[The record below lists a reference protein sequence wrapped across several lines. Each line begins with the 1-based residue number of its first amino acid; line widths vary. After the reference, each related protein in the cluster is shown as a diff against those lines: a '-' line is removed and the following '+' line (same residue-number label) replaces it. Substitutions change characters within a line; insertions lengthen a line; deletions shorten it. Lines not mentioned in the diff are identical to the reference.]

1 MSDISGASGSSIDN
15 NTNNY
20 QDSRSENATNE
31 DFENETAIDLRNFAG
46 FLDGSVR
53 LRNLLQIFE
62 IIHEYIIAWR
72 RGEFNH

>member
-20 QDSRSENATNE
+20 QDSGSENATNE
-31 DFENETAIDLRNFAG
+31 DFENETAIDLRKFAG
-46 FLDGSVR
+46 FLDWAVR

>member
-20 QDSRSENATNE
+20 QDSGSENATNE
-31 DFENETAIDLRNFAG
+31 DFENEATIDLRKFAG
-46 FLDGSVR
+46 FLDWTVR

>member
-31 DFENETAIDLRNFAG
+31 DFENEATIDLRKFAG
-46 FLDGSVR
+46 FLDWAVR

>member
-31 DFENETAIDLRNFAG
+31 DFENETAIDLRKFAG
-46 FLDGSVR
+46 FLDWAVR

>member
-31 DFENETAIDLRNFAG
+31 DFENEATIDLRKFAG

>member
-20 QDSRSENATNE
+20 QDSGSENATNE
-31 DFENETAIDLRNFAG
+31 DFENETAIDLRKFAG
-46 FLDGSVR
+46 FLDWTVR

>member
-31 DFENETAIDLRNFAG
+31 DFENEATIDLRKFAG
-46 FLDGSVR
+46 FLDWTVR